1 MKIYMFLADGFEE
14 TEAIAPLDLVL
25 RAGADIK
32 TVSVNGKDTVCGAH
46 NINVKAD
53 LLLENTDLSDCD
65 GLILPGG
72 GLGTENLYASEQV
85 KSAVKQAYDAGKL
98 VCAICAAPTVLGRM
112 GLLKDKTATCYPGME
127 DMLYCKTLSD
137 TPAVRDGNI
146 ITARGM
152 GVSYDF
158 GLEIVSY
165 LYGKDK
171 ANELKKTTCG
181 K

>member
-32 TVSVNGKDTVCGAH
+32 TVSVSGNETVCGAH
-46 NINVKAD
+46 NIVVKAD
-53 LLLENTDLSDCD
+53 LLLESSDLSDCD

-72 GLGTENLYASEQV
+72 GLGTENLFASERV
-85 KSAVKQAYDAGKL
+85 KAEVRKAYDAGKL
-98 VCAICAAPTVLGRM
+98 ICAICAAPTVLGRM
-112 GLLKDKTATCYPGME
+112 GLLKDKTAICYPGME
-127 DMLYCKTLSD
+127 DMLFCKTLSD
-137 TPAVRDGNI
+137 TPVARDGNI
-146 ITARGM
+146 ITACGM

-158 GLEIVSY
+158 GLEIVDY
-165 LYGKDK
+165 LYGTEK
-171 ANELKKTTCG
+171 ASALKKTTCG

>member
-46 NINVKAD
+46 GIVVKAD
-53 LLLENTDLSDCD
+53 ILLENTDLSDCD

-72 GLGTENLYASEQV
+72 GKGTENLYASEEV
-85 KSAVKQAYDAGKL
+85 KNAVKNAYDAGKL

-112 GLLKDKTATCYPGME
+112 GLLTDKTSVCYPGME
-127 DMLYCKTLSD
+127 DMLYCKNLSD
-137 TPAVRDGNI
+137 TPVARDGNI
-146 ITARGM
+146 ITACGM

-165 LYGKDK
+165 LYGADK

-181 K
+181 N